1 MRVTS
6 TRNIVAIATLLGA
19 SLLISAP
26 SSAQT
31 RGEKWWQPKQGRQ
44 AQPRQTQPRHRV
56 EGRAQVRHGGSPRG
70 FDRQYRQWRGQRI
83 YRDAITI
90 RSGGGYR
97 GPRYRAYRTYWEP
110 QYIYRRRIV
119 RLRPIRYYVAAS
131 AIIGGVHIGARY
143 HDHDDYYYGCNFCD
157 ARFDAYGSY
166 RAHVYD
172 CDARPHGY
180 TIETHDWNDRE
191 LQDGEW
197 WDDRN
202 WEQDHSYK
210 GDQDYDHSYK
220 DDQDYDDEYRD

>member
-6 TRNIVAIATLLGA
+6 TRSIFAIATLLGA

-44 AQPRQTQPRHRV
+44 SQQPRHRV
-56 EGRAQVRHGGSPRG
+56 ERRAQVRHDRGSYRG

-90 RSGGGYR
+90 RSGYR

-110 QYIYRRRIV
+110 QYIYRRRII
-119 RLRPIRYYVAAS
+119 RLRPVRYYVAAT

-157 ARFDAYGSY
+157 ARFDVYGSY

-172 CDARPHGY
+172 CDSRPHGY

-210 GDQDYDHSYK
+210 GDHH
-220 DDQDYDDEYRD
+220 DYDDESRD